1 MARTSY
7 GAGLPPVFA
16 AASLVRYVL
25 GCWLPSYVSAM
36 SAPYVSLTYFWN
48 CFTSSSLA
56 VYVQLPTT
64 TLPSLAISAL
74 ISSSVMSLLRIET
87 CLVPA
92 AALPDAAGE
101 PAALA
106 IALAAA
112 DAGPLASGCELQ
124 AAATSAMTANSA
136 ATARDHRRVPMVCT
150 ETALL
155 LVRSATPA
163 SSSVKAQYATAS
175 YG

>member
-1 MARTSY
+1 
-7 GAGLPPVFA
+7 
-16 AASLVRYVL
+16 
-25 GCWLPSYVSAM
+25 M

-48 CFTSSSLA
+48 CLTNSSLA

-87 CLVPA
+87 CFVPA
-92 AALPDAAGE
+92 AALPDAAAD

-106 IALAAA
+106 IALATA
-112 DAGPLASGCELQ
+112 DAWPLASGCELQ
-124 AAATSAMTANSA
+124 AADTSAMTAISA
-136 ATARDHRRVPMVCT
+136 DSARDHRRVPMVCT

-155 LVRSATPA
+155 LVPISDACALVRWGAGCR
-163 SSSVKAQYATAS
+163 AS